1 LTLYICT
8 GNGSDHMYL
17 DIYTGMFVFW
27 SVETGKPIGVAG
39 YEEPWGGLHCATV
52 VTSVALSWDA
62 TSIASGVGVPVY
74 PWIGSK
80 GAIRRWDAPKV

>member
-1 LTLYICT
+1 
-8 GNGSDHMYL
+8 MYL

-39 YEEPWGGLHCATV
+39 CEEPLDTGD

-74 PWIGSK
+74 PWIGCT
-80 GAIRRWDAPKV
+80 GAIRRWDVPKV

>member
-1 LTLYICT
+1 
-8 GNGSDHMYL
+8 MYL

-39 YEEPWGGLHCATV
+39 YEEPLDTGGGVHCATV

-74 PWIGSK
+74 PWIGCT
-80 GAIRRWDAPKV
+80 GAIRRWDVPKV